1 MRKWLLAIVTIFVLA
16 TPAWAVNESTTQMT
30 LVASP
35 VFTTRLQYL
44 MVQQART
51 VLAETGVGATH
62 ACRARFANGVVMDP
76 ARTASIGAVMI
87 VGGVNLIGTVT
98 GSGATADS
106 TASDAAILSQIATF
120 WTGLSGCDTGN

>member
-51 VLAETGVGATH
+51 VLAETGVGLTH
-62 ACRARFANGVVMDP
+62 ACRARYANGVVMDP